1 MTASDHRQRL
11 ALRGDPHITLVP
23 ALGRQATF
31 REIGL
36 HVGGPQLRHLIDP
49 MAVQLSAFRRL
60 VVVPHGLATRCK
72 ERVEIGLRVLQR
84 IERDPC
90 RYRAKVTA
98 VPR

>member
-36 HVGGPQLRHLIDP
+36 HVGGPQLRHLIDL
-49 MAVQLSAFRRL
+49 MAVQLFARRL

-72 ERVEIGLRVLQR
+72 KRVKIGLRVFQR
-84 IERDPC
+84 LKEIPVAIEP
-90 RYRAKVTA
+90 K
-98 VPR
+98 